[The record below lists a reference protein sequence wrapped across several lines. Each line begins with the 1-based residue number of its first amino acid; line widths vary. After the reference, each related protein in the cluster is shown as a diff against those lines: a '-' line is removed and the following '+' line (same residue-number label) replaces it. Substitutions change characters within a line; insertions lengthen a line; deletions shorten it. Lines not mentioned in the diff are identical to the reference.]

1 VSDLPPRGA
10 DILTLAATG
19 LASVSFSASRSHS
32 TCGRPGAHQRCRHAR
47 DVRLQPSPRRVAR
60 RRAPAL
66 PASALRADGRR
77 LAGMASSPGT
87 LAHHFSCLQR
97 DLQDPDLHASVRR
110 QAKETR
116 RQLRRLLVEA
126 VAAGELRHDTDTRS
140 LARTVEVV
148 INGALLTWGLLAE
161 GTAAALV
168 RRELTAVLRQAL
180 PPAAARRS

>member
-1 VSDLPPRGA
+1 
-10 DILTLAATG
+10 
-19 LASVSFSASRSHS
+19 
-32 TCGRPGAHQRCRHAR
+32 
-47 DVRLQPSPRRVAR
+47 
-60 RRAPAL
+60 
-66 PASALRADGRR
+66 
-77 LAGMASSPGT
+77 MASSPGT